1 MDSWL
6 LIGGGTTVV
15 VAIVHSVL
23 GEWLIF
29 RRMREGTIVPTKGH
43 PILRERHVRIIWA
56 TWHIVSVLGLGL
68 AAILFYIAVPEL
80 VNVASFS
87 IASVSLSMGVSS
99 LLVLYATKGKHPG
112 WIGLLII
119 CVATWLAR

>member
-1 MDSWL
+1 MDSWPM
-6 LIGGGTTVV
+6 IGGATTIV

-29 RRMREGTIVPTKGH
+29 QRMREGTIVPTKGY
-43 PILRERHVRIIWA
+43 PILRERHVRILWA
-56 TWHIVSVLGLGL
+56 TWHIVSILGLGF
-68 AAILFYIAVPEL
+68 AAILLYIAAPEL

-87 IASVSLSMGVSS
+87 LASVSLSMGVSG
-99 LLVLYATKGKHPG
+99 LLVLYATKGMHPG
-112 WIGLLII
+112 WIGLLIV